1 MILQRSI
8 EAAGIPTVL
17 VAALPTIA
25 AQLGAPR
32 IAAPDTPMGATMGAP
47 DDPAQQSR
55 ILLASLRLLESAE
68 TPGQIAP
75 LAETYRTASQ

>member
-1 MILQRSI
+1 MILQGII
-8 EAAGIPTVL
+8 EAAGIPTVI

-47 DDPAQQSR
+47 EDADQQR
-55 ILLASLRLLESAE
+55 RVLLASLRLLADAK
-68 TPGQIAP
+68 TPGEIAQIS
-75 LAETYRTASQ
+75 ERYRTN